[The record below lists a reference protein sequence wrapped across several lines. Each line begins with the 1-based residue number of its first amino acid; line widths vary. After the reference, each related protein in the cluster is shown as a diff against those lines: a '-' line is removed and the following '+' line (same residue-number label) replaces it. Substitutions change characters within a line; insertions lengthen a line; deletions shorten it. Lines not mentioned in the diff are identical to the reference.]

1 MNDELRS
8 KLSEDLRRSGFYSE
22 LRAVQ
27 MCVSRNWECHGSP
40 TYYDKDEKTTREC
53 DFEALN
59 GVAGVRK
66 QKGLITMLVRLLGQ
80 VKKAERPWIVFKDR
94 TFRPLD
100 TIEAWDNIIY
110 ELNLPLERS
119 QLADTLSQDSLIGTN
134 GWKASGVHEAFK
146 KPNDASTWYT
156 AFVSACKAAESAN
169 DAAVAAYQP
178 FLDGDEVFFELIKP
192 IVVFDGTLVAAEVDD
207 KGDLELTEIES
218 AAFRFEYRSESYQ
231 RHHYCLDLVTLRGL
245 SGYLD
250 LTVRRMKRVFDTLV
264 ERDAAEEGKP

>member
-1 MNDELRS
+1 
-8 KLSEDLRRSGFYSE
+8 
-22 LRAVQ
+22 
-27 MCVSRNWECHGSP
+27 MCVSRNWECHGSF

-53 DFEALN
+53 DFESLTGA
-59 GVAGVRK
+59 AGVRK
-66 QKGLITMLVRLLGQ
+66 QKGLIKIFVRLLGQ

-94 TFRPLD
+94 TFKPLD

-110 ELNLPLERS
+110 DLNLPLERS
-119 QLADTLSQDSLIGTN
+119 QLADILSQDSLISTN

-146 KPNDASTWYT
+146 KPNDASTWYS

-178 FLDGDEVFFELIKP
+178 FPNALSDEILFELIKP

-207 KGDLELTEIES
+207 GGDLELTEIES

-231 RHHYCLDLVTLRGL
+231 RQHYCLDLVTLRGL
-245 SGYLD
+245 SDYLD